1 MTFRTFTTADEL
13 FDMLV
18 QSYETNPPADLTSSG
33 LEEWRAKWQG
43 PTRKRILMIF
53 LLWLEDHGLLDEEPW
68 IANRIT
74 HFLTAKVTP
83 SPMKV
88 TAKLILDSI
97 HRLVLFISF

>member
-1 MTFRTFTTADEL
+1 MTFCTFTTTDEL

-33 LEEWRAKWQG
+33 LEEWRAKSQG
-43 PTRKRILMIF
+43 PTRKRVLIF

-68 IANRIT
+68 IANQIR

-83 SPMKV
+83 SPTKV
-88 TAKLILDSI
+88 TAKLILYSI